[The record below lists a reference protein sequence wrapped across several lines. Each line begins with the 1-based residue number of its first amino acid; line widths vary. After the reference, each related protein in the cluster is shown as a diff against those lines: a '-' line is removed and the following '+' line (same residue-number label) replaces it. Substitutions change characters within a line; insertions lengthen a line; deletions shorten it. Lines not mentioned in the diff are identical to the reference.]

1 MYAIVV
7 SDIALGLVVRVIS
20 INIHTVTRSTQQ
32 NQELGTG
39 VNQTIFREGLIRLL
53 EDSQV
58 LS

>member
-7 SDIALGLVVRVIS
+7 SDIALGLAVRVIS
-20 INIHTVTRSTQQ
+20 INMHTVIWSTQQ

-53 EDSQV
+53 KDSQI